1 MHLLQVVE
9 VMVGEEVVAIV
20 EVGDV
25 IVEEALMVDAKNPAT
40 FVIAEKLY
48 V

>member
-1 MHLLQVVE
+1 MVE
-9 VMVGEEVVAIV
+9 AEEVAIV
-20 EVGDV
+20 EEEEVGDV